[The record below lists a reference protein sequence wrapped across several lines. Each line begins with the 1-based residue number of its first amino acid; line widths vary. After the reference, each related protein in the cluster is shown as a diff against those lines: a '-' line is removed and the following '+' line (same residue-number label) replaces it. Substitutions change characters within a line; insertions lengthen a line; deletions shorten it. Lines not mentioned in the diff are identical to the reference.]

1 MGRALV
7 AVSFRC
13 FGGCLGCSM
22 WWLRWG
28 TGMFIT
34 LFGELIWVGLLVVG
48 VEFDVVSRCRCGFR
62 VFGLDLGLALVLNVA
77 MVLVGRF
84 LILFR
89 IWFGVDN
96 GSGFVVG
103 VCVW

>member
-1 MGRALV
+1 M
-7 AVSFRC
+7 
-13 FGGCLGCSM
+13 GCSM

-62 VFGLDLGLALVLNVA
+62 VFGLGLGLALVLNVA

-89 IWFGVDN
+89 IWFGLIMVL
-96 GSGFVVG
+96 GLWLVFASGDIGCCVG
-103 VCVW
+103 